1 MYFSY
6 FLVSTYFIGLE
17 ISWVIEKESQEIK
30 DFLKT
35 VQANITV
42 TSNFKVKTAVTISSQ
57 RIIKCKDHL
66 TLEGFNEAVNNL
78 SFAYG
83 SNIRDGLEAGLHSLM
98 NDGCGEENI
107 QKIIILILYGYR
119 DNVGIGKER
128 GLIEASKAI
137 QEAGIKVFTIT
148 IGGLQFNNKQ
158 LINIASSTDDIKIL
172 VPGW

>member
-1 MYFSY
+1 
-6 FLVSTYFIGLE
+6 
-17 ISWVIEKESQEIK
+17 
-30 DFLKT
+30 
-35 VQANITV
+35 
-42 TSNFKVKTAVTISSQ
+42 
-57 RIIKCKDHL
+57 
-66 TLEGFNEAVNNL
+66 
-78 SFAYG
+78 
-83 SNIRDGLEAGLHSLM
+83 M

-172 VPGW
+172 VPGYDDPNLIEEIISIICKVWDIFNLIHLCLKPEKVFKIITFKQ